1 VEAFR
6 PDERLLELLA
16 EFETNE
22 WAGQVWRYTFAAYP
36 PDKTNLR
43 GARWNPAGVEAL
55 YVSLSRETA
64 LAEAEHQ
71 LDIQPLRPTATRTIH
86 RLKVRVYRMLDLTE
100 TGMLA
105 RLGASPDDL
114 AGDDLRVCQSI
125 GGTAAY
131 LEVDGLLVPSARADG
146 SNLVILFVDTEPSP
160 SIEIIDSELI
170 T

>member
-16 EFETNE
+16 EIETRE
-22 WAGQVWRYTFAAYP
+22 WTGQVWRHTFADYP
-36 PDKTNLR
+36 VNKTNLR

-64 LAEAEHQ
+64 VAEAEHQ
-71 LDIQPLRPTATRTIH
+71 FDIQPLRPTATRSIH
-86 RLKVRVYRMLDLTE
+86 RLKVHVYRMLDLTE

-114 AGDDLRVCQSI
+114 AGDDFHVCQSI
-125 GGTAAY
+125 GGSAAY
-131 LEVDGLLVPSARADG
+131 LEVDGLLVPSARSDG

-160 SIEIIDSELI
+160 SVEIIESELLP
-170 T
+170 